1 MYWVR
6 RAAVILVVL
15 TLIIGLVWLARGV
28 FGGEASPGS
37 NDPVAVAGDTAETDT
52 SVTEEVVTE
61 EIVPVNTDPVDCVP
75 SALLVEATTD
85 SSTYRVGAKPVLTVT
100 IENRGSVAC
109 LRDVGPKANEL
120 KIESGGYHVWSSD
133 DCSDSNKSRVVTLE
147 PGDKVVS
154 TITWN
159 GKLSQK
165 GCPDIS
171 TSAKDGR
178 YVVIGRNLKVTS
190 DPTPF
195 ALTSKN

>member
-1 MYWVR
+1 
-6 RAAVILVVL
+6 
-15 TLIIGLVWLARGV
+15 LIIGLVWFARGV
-28 FGGEASPGS
+28 FGGETTSSPVEPANES
-37 NDPVAVAGDTAETDT
+37 VAVTE
-52 SVTEEVVTE
+52 VTEEVVTE
-61 EIVPVNTDPVDCVP
+61 EVIAVNTDPVNCVP

-133 DCSDSNKSRVVTLE
+133 DCNDSKKSKVVTLE

-154 TITWN
+154 SITWN

-171 TSAKDGR
+171 TSAKAGR
-178 YVVIGRNLKVTS
+178 YVVIGRNLKLTS